1 MSWWAYDPTQEE
13 PGGIPTT
20 GLEAWISWV
29 DGGYQPKAARIGSH
43 SILFT
48 DRVDAVG
55 NSYNSCQHLVLIED
69 DGTGSRL
76 APWQLPCWND
86 PREWF
91 TASSELAELPE
102 GRVAIAWGER
112 SSFGLVGAFG
122 TELTPEVEWEE
133 HVSLAMIGA
142 GGWLASPIVEVTD
155 EAATAVGGR
164 LPSDFLVRI
173 VSEGSRVVVL
183 WVDRRAEARGFYGR
197 VFECSPHPAP

>member
-1 MSWWAYDPTQEE
+1 
-13 PGGIPTT
+13 
-20 GLEAWISWV
+20 
-29 DGGYQPKAARIGSH
+29 
-43 SILFT
+43 
-48 DRVDAVG
+48 
-55 NSYNSCQHLVLIED
+55 
-69 DGTGSRL
+69 
-76 APWQLPCWND
+76 
-86 PREWF
+86 
-91 TASSELAELPE
+91 
-102 GRVAIAWGER
+102 
-112 SSFGLVGAFG
+112 LVGAFG

>member
-1 MSWWAYDPTQEE
+1 LPWPWRRSGLGILDGRVLVSWWAYDPTQEE

-102 GRVAIAWGER
+102 GRVAIA
-112 SSFGLVGAFG
+112 
-122 TELTPEVEWEE
+122 
-133 HVSLAMIGA
+133 
-142 GGWLASPIVEVTD
+142 
-155 EAATAVGGR
+155 
-164 LPSDFLVRI
+164 
-173 VSEGSRVVVL
+173 
-183 WVDRRAEARGFYGR
+183 
-197 VFECSPHPAP
+197 